1 MKKNELTIERIRKA
15 EAVIDSCVNCDQLKG
30 AIKYI
35 DLFIDRHDVSIVN
48 DTLIERLKLK
58 DWAIH
63 CNMMI

>member
-35 DLFIDRHDVSIVN
+35 ELFIDRHNVDIVSIA
-48 DTLIERLKLK
+48 LIERLKLK

-63 CNMMI
+63 CNMMV